1 MGIFHHWLIPRESN
15 NHKARILHPSGLVLV
30 IIVLLLFQ
38 LVLRSAV
45 RSHPSILGIAKDI
58 TSERLLALTNAERE
72 KKGLKPLHLDSVLSE
87 AANEK
92 AQYMLSHNY
101 WAHTAPDGTTPWE
114 FFNKA
119 GYRYLYAGENLAKE
133 FEVSDGVVSAWM
145 QSPSHR
151 ANILRPEYQDIGF
164 AVVNGEL
171 EGEKT
176 TLVVELFGTKQ
187 SSSLSGLTE
196 IGPSATTNIPVI
208 SMSPQTLGKTE
219 SEPHVGLPTLYQSIK
234 FGTMGIGMLFIG
246 ILAIDGYVLWR
257 KGVVRISG
265 HNFAHGFFLL
275 FLVGAIWFI
284 GLGSIL

>member
-1 MGIFHHWLIPRESN
+1 MRFFRHWFIPRESN
-15 NHKARILHPSGLVLV
+15 NHKARILHPSGLVFI

-38 LVLRSAV
+38 IVLRSTI

-72 KKGLKPLHLDSVLSE
+72 KKGLKPLHLDPALSQ

-92 AQYMLSHNY
+92 AHYMFSHNY
-101 WAHTAPDGTTPWE
+101 WAHTAPDGTSPWE
-114 FFNKA
+114 FFNRV

-133 FEVSDGVVSAWM
+133 FEVSDGVVLAWM

-151 ANILRPEYQDIGF
+151 ANIMRPEYRDIGF

-176 TLVVELFGTKQ
+176 TLVVQLFGTKQ
-187 SSSLSGLTE
+187 SASLSDATDV
-196 IGPSATTNIPVI
+196 GPSSSTSVPVI
-208 SMSPQTLGKTE
+208 SATPQTLGNTDTV
-219 SEPHVGLPTLYQSIK
+219 SLIGLPTLYQSIK
-234 FGTMGIGMLFIG
+234 FGTMGIGIVFLG
-246 ILAIDGYVLWR
+246 VLVLDGYVLWR

-265 HNFAHGFFLL
+265 HTVAHGFFLL